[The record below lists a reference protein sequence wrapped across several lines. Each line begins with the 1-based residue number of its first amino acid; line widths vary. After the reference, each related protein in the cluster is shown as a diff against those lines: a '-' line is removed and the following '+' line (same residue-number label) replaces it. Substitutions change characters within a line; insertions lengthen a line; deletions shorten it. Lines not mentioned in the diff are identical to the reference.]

1 MAIETFHCMLSG
13 SEVELKRLFREVHVW
28 SKLRHENIVPM
39 LGISTGFDFTVSIIS
54 EWISLGNAHNY
65 VQNTENDPRLLL
77 EDITSG
83 LYYLHSHDLGPIVHG
98 DLKGL
103 NVLVSSDRRALLSYF
118 GLSTLNISTFSMS
131 IDTPRGGSCH
141 WMAPELL
148 DDCPAS
154 TASDVWAFGM
164 KTLVTL

>member
-1 MAIETFHCMLSG
+1 MALSFASPEVSNWASGHCINVTDRISCLGREPLRGSTAIVYQGTLAPNGTKVAIETFHCMLSG

-39 LGISTGFDFTVSIIS
+39 LGISTGFDSTVSIIS

-98 DLKGL
+98 DLKG
-103 NVLVSSDRRALLSYF
+103 
-118 GLSTLNISTFSMS
+118 
-131 IDTPRGGSCH
+131 
-141 WMAPELL
+141 
-148 DDCPAS
+148 CPAI
-154 TASDVWAFGM
+154 AGRY
-164 KTLVTL
+164 